1 MDIDF
6 CAGHE
11 NAPSY
16 VCTCWMGLLWSWF
29 MYWHICTGPCSHLLG
44 GSGWQNAAAISFTAV
59 SSYCPVYQ
67 KACGLSEYLW
77 KLPYF
82 DVENP
87 KLIKKWFLFMPWLQE
102 HSLKL
107 FSFLKWAQFCLKPL
121 YSIALLIRCPFVLK
135 QFGGLMMCQCDFQ
148 ERHQTSA
155 MGVPCSGAP
164 FISHDQKWNS
174 VKCQHA

>member
-11 NAPSY
+11 NTPSY

-44 GSGWQNAAAISFTAV
+44 GSGWQNAQCQNAISFTAV

-107 FSFLKWAQFCLKPL
+107 FSFLKWAQFCLKPI

-148 ERHQTSA
+148 ERH
-155 MGVPCSGAP
+155 
-164 FISHDQKWNS
+164 
-174 VKCQHA
+174 